1 MLNNLLQE
9 IRYAGRLLRKNP
21 GFAAIAII
29 TLALGIGVNTAIFSV
44 VNAVLLKPL
53 PYGSPER
60 LVSIAGGQ
68 SRPDIEDVGKQSQ
81 TLEKVG
87 TFGQWSMDLVGGEQ
101 PLKIDAAIVGLEL
114 FPTLG
119 VQPMMGRYLTAAD
132 DQLGAPYNVVISHR
146 FWQQHMGARADVL
159 GQPLRLSGQTYT
171 VVGVMPAGFALPR
184 GTSELWISY
193 SIAYPDALDARGAHF
208 NYAVA
213 RLKPNASIADA
224 QSELNVIGKRLA
236 ELYPEEPPTFRVVTL
251 QSRVVGN
258 VRTSLLVLMG
268 AVGCVLLIACANFS
282 NLLLARAASRSNEMV
297 IRAALGAS
305 RGQIIR
311 QLLIE
316 SLLLSVI
323 AGAFGI
329 FLAFWCIRALLL
341 LNPAGVPQ
349 LRPIEVDTTT
359 LLFSVALSILTG
371 LVFGLIPAIQAS
383 TPHLSETL
391 KWSGR
396 SLTARSGLRRALVV
410 AEVAVALVL
419 LAGAGLMIRSFWQL
433 NQVDPGFNP
442 ERVATFWV
450 SLPPAVYSEVP
461 KQELFFSQLHD
472 RLNALAGVESASLIS
487 DLPMEMHRFPHNAL
501 IEGQAPVPVGSEPE
515 VLSHE
520 ISPGYF
526 KTLDIKL
533 LSGRDIN
540 AADRQGA
547 PMIGVVNNTFVKT
560 YFPDADAIG
569 KRMRWA
575 RLENAAQ
582 WITIVGIVN
591 DVKHGGLDQ
600 PEEPTI
606 YTPILQKQVEWKRFA
621 HAVIRTQAA
630 DPMAIIPAA
639 KQVVWSLDPQL
650 PISRISSMEQV
661 VAKALGDRRFL
672 MTLLVAFALLAFVL
686 AMVGI
691 YGVISYLVTQRTHEV
706 GIRMAIGARPADI
719 LRLILGQGVTLA
731 LIGLV
736 LGLTGAAMAAR
747 VLRTLLFGIAPTDP
761 LTFALAALTLLLV
774 AVFATYLPAR
784 RAAKV
789 DPMVALRYE

>member
-1 MLNNLLQE
+1 MTNLIKD
-9 IRYAGRLLRKNP
+9 IRYAARLLRKNP

-29 TLALGIGVNTAIFSV
+29 TLALGIGANTAIFSV

-53 PYGSPER
+53 PYGSPDR
-60 LVSIAGGQ
+60 LVSIARGQ
-68 SRPDIEDVGKQSQ
+68 SRPDIKDVGEQSQ

-87 TFGQWSMDLVGGEQ
+87 TFAQWSMDLVGGEQ
-101 PLKIDAAIVGLEL
+101 PLKIDAAIFGLDL

-119 VQPMMGRYLTAAD
+119 VQPLMGRYLTAAD
-132 DQLGAPYNVVISHR
+132 DQLGAPPNVVISHR
-146 FWQQHMGARADVL
+146 FWQQHLGGRADVI
-159 GQPLRLSGQTYT
+159 GQPLRLSGQTYS
-171 VVGVMPAGFALPR
+171 VVGVMPAGFSLPR

-193 SIAYPDALDARGAHF
+193 SIAYPDAVDARGAHF

-213 RLKPNASIADA
+213 KLKTGASITDA

-236 ELYPEEPPTFRVVTL
+236 ELYPEEPPTFSVVTL
-251 QSRVVGN
+251 QSRVVGSM
-258 VRTSLLVLMG
+258 RTSLFVLMG
-268 AVGCVLLIACANFS
+268 AVACVLLIACANFS
-282 NLLLARAASRSNEMV
+282 NLLLARAASRSSEMV

-311 QLLIE
+311 QLLVE

-323 AGAFGI
+323 AGALGV
-329 FLAFWCIRALLL
+329 FLAFWCVRALLL

-383 TPHLSETL
+383 TPQLGETL

-396 SLTARSGLRRALVV
+396 SLTARSGLRRVLVV

-419 LAGAGLMIRSFWQL
+419 LAGAGLMMRSFWQL
-433 NQVDPGFNP
+433 NQVDPGFSA
-442 ERVATFWV
+442 ERIATFWI
-450 SLPPAVYSEVP
+450 SLPPVAYAEVP
-461 KQELFFSQLHD
+461 KQELFFSQLNE
-472 RLNALAGVESASLIS
+472 RLTSIPGVESASLIS
-487 DLPMEMHRFPHNAL
+487 DLPMAMHRFPHNAI
-501 IEGQAPVPVGSEPE
+501 IEGQAPVPAGSEPE

-520 ISPGYF
+520 IAPAYF
-526 KTLDIKL
+526 KTLNIKL
-533 LSGRDIN
+533 LSGRDIS

-547 PMIGVVNNTFVKT
+547 PMVGIVNNTFAKT
-560 YFPDADAIG
+560 YFPGSDVIG

-575 RLENAAQ
+575 RLENAEQ
-582 WITIVGIVN
+582 WITIVGVAN
-591 DVKHGGLDQ
+591 DVKHSGLDQ
-600 PEEPTI
+600 PDEPTI
-606 YTPILQKQVEWKRFA
+606 YTPIMQKQVEWKRFA
-621 HAVIRTQAA
+621 HAVIRTRAT
-630 DPMAIIPAA
+630 DPMSIIPAA
-639 KQVVWSLDPQL
+639 KEAVWALDPQL
-650 PISRISSMEQV
+650 PISKIASLEEV
-661 VAKALGDRRFL
+661 VAQALGDRRFL
-672 MTLLVAFALLAFVL
+672 MTLLVAFALLAFTL

-706 GIRMAIGARPADI
+706 GIRMALGARPTDI
-719 LRLILGQGVTLA
+719 LKLVLGQGVTLA
-731 LIGLV
+731 LVGLV
-736 LGLTGAAMAAR
+736 IGLTGAAVATR
-747 VLRTLLFGIAPTDP
+747 VLRTMLYGIAPTDP
-761 LTFALAALTLLLV
+761 LTFALAALTLMLV